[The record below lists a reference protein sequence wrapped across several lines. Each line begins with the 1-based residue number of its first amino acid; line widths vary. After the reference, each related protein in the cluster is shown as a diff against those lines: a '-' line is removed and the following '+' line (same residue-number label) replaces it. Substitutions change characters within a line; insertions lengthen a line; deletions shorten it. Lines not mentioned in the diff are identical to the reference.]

1 MAEIKLVDVS
11 IRDGNQS
18 LWGATGLNTA
28 QILGV
33 AAAMD
38 RAGFHACDFTSSTT
52 MAVRESIKPPVPL
65 ST

>member
-28 QILGV
+28 QILQI
-33 AAAMD
+33 AARLDLGEALCG
-38 RAGFHACDFTSSTT
+38 AGPNQL
-52 MAVRESIKPPVPL
+52 IL
-65 ST
+65 